1 MHGPYDTPYH
11 IPMKSEP
18 IFELGAA
25 ESFRLLTLGCK
36 INQYETQ
43 ALREAWKAR
52 GLTERTDAEL
62 ADVVVINACA
72 VTSKASADVRS
83 AVRGAHRANPRARIV
98 VVGCVAR
105 EERGI
110 LQALPG
116 VCAVLPQR
124 AKAALAGISGE
135 ASPFLPLSIS
145 DYPRARAVLKVQDGC
160 SHGCSYC
167 IVPSTRGAAVSRPA
181 QDVVA
186 EARRL
191 LEAGFREITLS
202 GVNLRL
208 YGSDFGGELD
218 FWGLVRR
225 IERELAPEWAGEA
238 RLRLSSLDPALLTDQ
253 GLETLA
259 ESRLLC
265 PHLHL
270 SLQSLAPDVLTR
282 MRRGHYGP
290 ATIFRF
296 LERLSG
302 IWPVF
307 GLGADFIC
315 GFPGETGSDAQTTR
329 EAMAALPLTYA
340 HVFPYSPRPRTMA
353 AAMPDQVEEAVKKAR
368 AKELRTLADRKAQA
382 FARRLARLDSLA
394 VVLEDDAPWRGRC
407 EYYVECR
414 FDAPPE
420 GAARRALVNAQP
432 LLARQARLSV
442 AQRATGAGGSPGA
455 AAFTHGGL

>member
-1 MHGPYDTPYH
+1 MHGPQDIPYH

-18 IFELGAA
+18 IFDLGTA
-25 ESFRLLTLGCK
+25 ESFCLLTLGCK

-43 ALREAWKAR
+43 ALREAWKSR
-52 GLTERTDAEL
+52 GLTERTDARQ
-62 ADVVVINACA
+62 ADIVVINACA
-72 VTSKASADVRS
+72 VTSKASADVR
-83 AVRGAHRANPRARIV
+83 AAARAAHRANPEARIV
-98 VVGCVAR
+98 VVGCVASEDR
-105 EERGI
+105 ELLE
-110 LQALPG
+110 ALPG
-116 VCAVLPQR
+116 VCAVLSQR
-124 AKAALAGISGE
+124 AKAALAGNPGE
-135 ASPFLPLSIS
+135 TSPFPPLSIS

-167 IVPSTRGAAVSRPA
+167 IVPSTRGAAVSRPTR
-181 QDVVA
+181 DVVA

-191 LEAGFREITLS
+191 LDAGFREITLS

-208 YGSDFGGELD
+208 YGSDFGESLD
-218 FWGLVRR
+218 FWGLVRH
-225 IERELAPEWAGEA
+225 IERELAPEWAGSA

-270 SLQSLAPDVLTR
+270 SLQSLAPSVLTR

-290 ATIFRF
+290 ATVFRF

-315 GFPGETGSDAQTTR
+315 GFPGETEVDAETTR

-340 HVFPYSPRPRTMA
+340 HVFPYSPRPRTLA
-353 AAMPDQVEEAVKKAR
+353 AAMPDQVDEAVKKAR
-368 AKELRTLADRKAQA
+368 AKELRTLAGRKAQA

-394 VVLEDDAPWRGRC
+394 VVLEDDDPWRGRC

-420 GAARRALVNAQP
+420 EASRRALMSARP
-432 LLARQARLSV
+432 IAARQTRLDV
-442 AQRATGAGGSPGA
+442 TQGA
-455 AAFTHGGL
+455 AAERDSPESAAFTPGGL